1 MGDDYEIL
9 DPIKTDAKT
18 DDEAKTGPPSTP
30 MLSSIKQ
37 PINTI
42 ATGPTIGGSRKE
54 SGKSKVK
61 GKAILRKKD
70 VEIEVEEQKQSKKSD
85 NKRLS
90 DKEQK
95 QKNDDDRLEDVYEYE
110 SAVSSMRRA
119 FLIATASGFLICILH
134 SLLGIIY
141 LGCLFHFIFF
151 NHN

>member
-90 DKEQK
+90 DKVGK
-95 QKNDDDRLEDVYEYE
+95 QLAEK
-110 SAVSSMRRA
+110 VSDKK
-119 FLIATASGFLICILH
+119 IL
-134 SLLGIIY
+134 
-141 LGCLFHFIFF
+141 
-151 NHN
+151 